1 MTIKFTKTGVGAESG
16 VETLLFEFR
25 DEECPKELSIEY
37 ETALATNQYVGSLQ
51 TNQMQGIYLQPIT
64 WQGTFFGGCLDI
76 NNAYLTAKERAD
88 ELDRLQG
95 RVIKWWYEGI
105 KQLVIIK
112 KFKYTYKGYNEVDYE
127 ITLQPHDIQIAIRP
141 SDQDVK
147 VQESLSLIS
156 DDITKGTPN
165 PSGLT
170 ADKLPRVVTET
181 LNIEQKKK
189 RILDLKDAVG
199 GFQENL
205 KYFKDGLSDALN
217 KKNIFATMNED
228 LRQGKI
234 AEYRSNIA
242 DVQEDLKITQE
253 AIKEMEGSL
262 KFNQA
267 PKKDNPKPLI
277 LKSSQ
282 NMFFMES
289 SRNK

>member
-127 ITLQPHDIQIAIRP
+127 ITLQPHDIQIAIKP

-147 VQESLSLIS
+147 IQESLKLVS
-156 DDITKGTPN
+156 DDITKNKPN
-165 PSGLT
+165 PS
-170 ADKLPRVVTET
+170 ADPSKLPRINTVLLDAQQKADRLKVLHQELASKSEELILAQNYYKEVVTLT
-181 LNIEQKKK
+181 DKYQKK
-189 RILDLKDAVG
+189 
-199 GFQENL
+199 
-205 KYFKDGLSDALN
+205 
-217 KKNIFATMNED
+217 
-228 LRQGKI
+228 
-234 AEYRSNIA
+234 
-242 DVQEDLKITQE
+242 
-253 AIKEMEGSL
+253 
-262 KFNQA
+262 
-267 PKKDNPKPLI
+267 I
-277 LKSSQ
+277 LKVPPTQ
-282 NMFFMES
+282 GVAEARKAFES
-289 SRNK
+289 KQKAYDSVNNAVKALEKDLGY

>member
-127 ITLQPHDIQIAIRP
+127 ITLQPHDIQIAIKP

-156 DDITKGTPN
+156 DDITKGD
-165 PSGLT
+165 PSKNGSGFNVSDLSRVKT
-170 ADKLPRVVTET
+170 QQLDIDAKTKSLLLLKEQKNNAITKQTKAYDYLALLSEAPKYGEPINKVEVEKVRKDINRFKKEAEVADK
-181 LNIEQKKK
+181 
-189 RILDLKDAVG
+189 
-199 GFQENL
+199 
-205 KYFKDGLSDALN
+205 
-217 KKNIFATMNED
+217 
-228 LRQGKI
+228 
-234 AEYRSNIA
+234 
-242 DVQEDLKITQE
+242 
-253 AIKEMEGSL
+253 AIKELETSIR
-262 KFNQA
+262 FDQA
-267 PKKDNPKPLI
+267 PKTKYSPI
-277 LKSSQ
+277 KSDGVA
-282 NMFFMES
+282 
-289 SRNK
+289 NKQRYTQ

>member
-25 DEECPKELSIEY
+25 DEECPKELSLEY

-127 ITLQPHDIQIAIRP
+127 ITLQPHDIQIAIKP

-147 VQESLSLIS
+147 VQESLSLIN
-156 DDITKGTPN
+156 DDITKGD
-165 PSGLT
+165 PSKNGSGFNVS
-170 ADKLPRVVTET
+170 DLPRIET
-181 LNIEQKKK
+181 KKLDIKEATKRLLYIKNTIVDVQQKLVKAQKSVKNFEVAVKQNIEGAK
-189 RILDLKDAVG
+189 LDI
-199 GFQENL
+199 QEAREDVSVYSERL
-205 KYFKDGLSDALN
+205 DVLN
-217 KKNIFATMNED
+217 KSQKMLEEDINFASKPKYSPIKSDGVANKQ
-228 LRQGKI
+228 R
-234 AEYRSNIA
+234 Y
-242 DVQEDLKITQE
+242 TQ
-253 AIKEMEGSL
+253 
-262 KFNQA
+262 
-267 PKKDNPKPLI
+267 
-277 LKSSQ
+277 
-282 NMFFMES
+282 
-289 SRNK
+289 